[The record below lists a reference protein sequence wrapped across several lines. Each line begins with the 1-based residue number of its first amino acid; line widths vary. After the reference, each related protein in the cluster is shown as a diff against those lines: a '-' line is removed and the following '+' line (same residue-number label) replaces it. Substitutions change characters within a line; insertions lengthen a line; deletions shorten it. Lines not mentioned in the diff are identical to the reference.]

1 VGRFVEQLVR
11 DRLLNEELDGAYQA
25 MAAEEQREAEAI
37 DWAVATLEDVDDE
50 AWWGVGG
57 ALRSGDQRRE
67 RATASRRRRQQ

>member
-37 DWAVATLEDVDDE
+37 DWAEATLEDVDDE
-50 AWWGVGG
+50 
-57 ALRSGDQRRE
+57 E
-67 RATASRRRRQQ
+67 R